1 MISFIARLLG
11 DLQRTHCL
19 PKTINMENKFKFIA
33 RRGDNFMKPGEHLGV
48 IEKVELVYSP
58 EKDVSLWS
66 DPTPQVRKRVVNAK
80 GEVIN
85 SYDNLGGFMKFTDL
99 SQADRE
105 SRKYQARGKE
115 GYAVNRETNMRVL
128 SEEKEAQA
136 LEIFGRVAADIM
148 QTPHGQDVEG
158 ELEDLVGKSVVVTVE
173 ISDVN
178 GKARCT
184 AITSS
189 ANHKELA

>member
-1 MISFIARLLG
+1 
-11 DLQRTHCL
+11 
-19 PKTINMENKFKFIA
+19 MENKIKFIA
-33 RRGDNFMKPGEHLGV
+33 KRGDNFMKPGEHLGV

-58 EKDVSLWS
+58 EKDESLWA

-85 SYDNLGGFMKFTDL
+85 AYSNLGGFMKFADL

-105 SRKYQARGKE
+105 SRKFEARGKE
-115 GYAVNRETNMRVL
+115 VYAVNRETNMRVP
-128 SEEKEAQA
+128 SEEKQAQA

-148 QTPHGQDVEG
+148 QTEQGQEVEFG
-158 ELEDLVGKSVVVTVE
+158 LEDLQGKSVVVTVE
-173 ISDVN
+173 LSDVN
-178 GKARCT
+178 GKVRCT
-184 AITSS
+184 GITSP